1 MEAVMEKRP
10 SHRGGPSVPAMPLSM
25 AGVGET
31 VSVQAVKGGE
41 RVVRHLAT
49 LGFVEG
55 VTVRV
60 VGQAASGTVAQ
71 VMGTRLA
78 LDKATARRVLC
89 TPGA

>member
-10 SHRGGPSVPAMPLSM
+10 SHRGGPSALAMPLSM

-55 VTVRV
+55 ATVRV

>member
-60 VGQAASGTVAQ
+60 VGQATSGTVAQ

-89 TPGA
+89 TPGV